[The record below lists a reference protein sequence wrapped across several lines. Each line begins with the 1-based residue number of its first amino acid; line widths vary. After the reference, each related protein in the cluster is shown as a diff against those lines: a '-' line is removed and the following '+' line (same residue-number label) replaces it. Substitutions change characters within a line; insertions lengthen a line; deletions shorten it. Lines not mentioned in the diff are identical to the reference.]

1 MSNHY
6 HLLVHTPEGNLTRCM
21 RHLGGVYTQRF
32 NRRHGHD
39 GPLFRG
45 RYKAV
50 LVEEEEYL
58 LGLVRYIHHNPL
70 KAGVV
75 EDLRNYPWSSHHG
88 YLSGAAEWGWLLKNP
103 VLSKFSDDP
112 VLAGR
117 TYRQYMAQEDS
128 EEIQRIFR

>member
-1 MSNHY
+1 
-6 HLLVHTPEGNLTRCM
+6 M